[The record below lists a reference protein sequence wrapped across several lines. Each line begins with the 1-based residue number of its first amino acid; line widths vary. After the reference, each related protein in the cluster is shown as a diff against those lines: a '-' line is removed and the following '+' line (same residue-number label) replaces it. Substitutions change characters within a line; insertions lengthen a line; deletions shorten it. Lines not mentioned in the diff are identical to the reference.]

1 MLFRYKKKSKQNKP
15 LPLFDKAG
23 VTVKKKIDLKAKLDR
38 VFSMYIRLR
47 DSREFDFKAFRC
59 ISCGR
64 ILPFEKA
71 DNGHYIN
78 RQHMSTRFDEMNC
91 NAQCSHCNRF
101 QEGNMQGY
109 RNGLIRKYGEQ
120 KVVRLEMKKN
130 TIRKFSDFEY
140 EQLIKYY
147 SALVKQMKQG
157 KFEMTDEKDKIK
169 IGDDDFYLDN
179 LKIK

>member
-1 MLFRYKKKSKQNKP
+1 
-15 LPLFDKAG
+15 
-23 VTVKKKIDLKAKLDR
+23 
-38 VFSMYIRLR
+38 
-47 DSREFDFKAFRC
+47 
-59 ISCGR
+59 
-64 ILPFEKA
+64 
-71 DNGHYIN
+71 
-78 RQHMSTRFDEMNC
+78 
-91 NAQCSHCNRF
+91 
-101 QEGNMQGY
+101 
-109 RNGLIRKYGEQ
+109 
-120 KVVRLEMKKN
+120 MKKN